1 MLSLTWTGRNRTI
14 EPKRGNTM
22 TQRQEV
28 RVKPHDY
35 QPTKAEQEERWIP
48 RMKDGSRPTTDEFA
62 KAVFRPKNVVEDSD
76 A

>member
-1 MLSLTWTGRNRTI
+1 MT
-14 EPKRGNTM
+14 

-28 RVKPHDY
+28 RVKPHHY
-35 QPTKAEQEERWIP
+35 QPSKADQEERWIP

-62 KAVFRPKNVVEDSD
+62 KAVFRPKNVDDESE